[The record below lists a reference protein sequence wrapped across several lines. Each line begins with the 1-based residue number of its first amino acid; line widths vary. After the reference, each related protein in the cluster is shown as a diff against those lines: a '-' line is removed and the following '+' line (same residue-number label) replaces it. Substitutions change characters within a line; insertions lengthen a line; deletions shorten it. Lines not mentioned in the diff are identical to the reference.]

1 MQFIKT
7 ALWVILA
14 VALALFCKA
23 NWISVPIKLWGDTV
37 ADTKLPVL
45 VVSAFLLGL
54 LPMWV
59 FARIARWRIR
69 RRLDS
74 AEQALAATAP
84 SVAALPVEAIVVEP
98 ALPYSTP
105 SEASEEASKT

>member
-59 FARIARWRIR
+59 FSRIALWRIR
-69 RRLDS
+69 RRLEN
-74 AEQALAATAP
+74 AEQALAASTPVIAAP
-84 SVAALPVEAIVVEP
+84 PVETVTVEP
-98 ALPYSTP
+98 LQSAFP
-105 SEASEEASKT
+105 EAATRA